1 MADRGFDVEGVFQ
14 PLGVELN
21 IPPVMRGR
29 DQLDEKDMVETRKIA
44 SLRMG
49 NWTYKELLLFDKPIP
64 VSLACFADQA
74 FLYVLYWLTSTLH
87 LYNKLTDTDGL
98 LPK

>member
-49 NWTYKELLLFDKPIP
+49 N
-64 VSLACFADQA
+64 
-74 FLYVLYWLTSTLH
+74 
-87 LYNKLTDTDGL
+87 
-98 LPK
+98 